1 MYQVFFYFFMN
12 TTQLTTIFKDGLR
25 RRYAPRNDGRG
36 SYKQHGLRRRYAPRD
51 DRVGLAYCKLSF
63 RSSTQ

>member
-25 RRYAPRNDGRG
+25 RRYAPRNDGVWET
-36 SYKQHGLRRRYAPRD
+36 GLPGAA
-51 DRVGLAYCKLSF
+51 L
-63 RSSTQ
+63 